1 MWRTWSV
8 FGVMAD
14 TALVAVVVVAVVAA
28 DIGGEINSPSS
39 NRDSVSWSNQC
50 FSCCAIGADV
60 G

>member
-1 MWRTWSV
+1 
-8 FGVMAD
+8 MAD
-14 TALVAVVVVAVVAA
+14 AAFAVVVVVVAAA

-50 FSCCAIGADV
+50 FSCCVVSAAAV